1 MDNANTKGHILAVI
15 TVLIW
20 GTTFIST
27 KTLLKDF
34 SPVEILFFRFLIG
47 LILLTAAYP
56 KFLKFGSRKQEVTF
70 ALAGLTGICL
80 YYLMEN
86 IALTYTSAS
95 NVGVIVAT
103 APFFTALLSGEIK
116 RGNVFF
122 FIGFGLSMLGISL
135 ISFTSAGPNFNP
147 IGDFLALSAAF
158 MWACYSVL
166 LKKVST
172 YGYNTIQ
179 TTRRIFMYG
188 IIFMIPA
195 VIISDVSFNMTRF
208 ADMTNLF
215 NILFLGAGASAICF
229 VTWNCSV
236 KILGALKTSV
246 YIYMVP
252 VVTVIFSSLILDEKM
267 TAASITGTILTLSG
281 LIVSQK
287 KKELEKAAG

>member
-1 MDNANTKGHILAVI
+1 MNSNTKGHILAVI
-15 TVLIW
+15 TVMIW

-27 KTLLKDF
+27 KTLLHDF
-34 SPVEILFFRFLIG
+34 TPVEILFFRFLMG

-56 KFLKFGSRKQEVTF
+56 KILRTKDIHREGVF
-70 ALAGLTGICL
+70 ALAGLTGVCL

-86 IALTYTSAS
+86 VALTYTTAS

-103 APFFTALLSGEIK
+103 APFFTALLSGDIRK
-116 RGNVFF
+116 GNVFF
-122 FIGFGLSMLGISL
+122 FIGFALSMAGISL
-135 ISFTSAGPNFNP
+135 ISFTSAGPDFNP
-147 IGDFLALSAAF
+147 VGDLLALSAAF

-166 LKKVST
+166 LKKISF

-179 TTRRIFMYG
+179 STRRIFLYG

-195 VIISDVSFNMTRF
+195 VIISKASFDMSRF

-215 NILFLGAGASAICF
+215 NILFLGAGASALCF

-252 VVTVIFSSLILDEKM
+252 VVTVVFSTLILKEKM
-267 TAASITGTILTLSG
+267 TTASLAGTLLTIAG

-287 KKELEKAAG
+287 KKELKKAAG

>member
-1 MDNANTKGHILAVI
+1 MDNTNTKGHILAII

-27 KTLLKDF
+27 KTLLHDF
-34 SPVEILFFRFLIG
+34 TPVEILFFRFIMG

-56 KFLKFGSRKQEVTF
+56 KMLHTGSRRREGVF
-70 ALAGLTGICL
+70 ALAGLTGVCL

-86 IALTYTSAS
+86 VALTYTTAS

-103 APFFTALLSGEIK
+103 APFFTALLSGDIK
-116 RGNVFF
+116 NGSAWFF
-122 FIGFGLSMLGISL
+122 VGFALSMAGISL
-135 ISFTSAGPNFNP
+135 ISFTSAGPDFNP
-147 IGDFLALSAAF
+147 LGDLLALSAAF

-166 LKKVST
+166 LKKISQ

-179 TTRRIFMYG
+179 TTRRIFLYG

-195 VIISDVSFNMTRF
+195 VIVSDVSFDMSRF
-208 ADMTNLF
+208 ANMTNLF
-215 NILFLGAGASAICF
+215 NILFLGAGASALCF

-246 YIYMVP
+246 YIYLVP
-252 VVTVIFSSLILDEKM
+252 VVTVIFSALILKESM
-267 TAASITGTILTLSG
+267 TPASILGTALTIGG
-281 LIVSQK
+281 LVVSQK
-287 KKELEKAAG
+287 KKH